1 MVTRLFRIIYLA
13 GTWLFLAGALGQF
26 FLAGLGVFAGPSNWG
41 KHREFGFLLGL
52 LALLLII
59 LALIAR
65 LPGRM
70 IGMTAGLFGLF
81 VVQVLLVWSPFGSH
95 ISYNSLHIIKALHP
109 VNGIALVLVALTLAK
124 RAWAFIQM
132 LQVNATLSEKFV
144 ESSTD

>member
-1 MVTRLFRIIYLA
+1 MITRLFRIIYLL

-26 FLAGLGVFAGPSNWG
+26 FLAGLGVFAGLSNWG
-41 KHREFGFLLGL
+41 RHKEFGILLGM

-81 VVQVLLVWSPFGSH
+81 IIQVLLLVPFKTRISH
-95 ISYNSLHIIKALHP
+95 NVLHIINALHP
-109 VNGIALVLVALTLAK
+109 VNGIALFLVALTLAK
-124 RAWAFIQM
+124 RAWSFIQM
-132 LQVNATLSEKFV
+132 PRLNAISSEKLA
-144 ESSTD
+144 EAPTD

>member
-13 GTWLFLAGALGQF
+13 GACLFLAGALCQF

-41 KHREFGFLLGL
+41 KHREFGLLLGM
-52 LALLLII
+52 LALLLIM

-81 VVQVLLVWSPFGSH
+81 IVQVLLLVPFQFH
-95 ISYNSLHIIKALHP
+95 ISYNALHIIKALHP

-132 LQVNATLSEKFV
+132 PRVNETLSEKFV